1 MSILVTPTVA
11 SGHSGGQRRLETMD
25 YGWGR
30 ALGATPPPTSQK
42 ANPDARMLTVLPVA
56 LALTVP
62 ER

>member
-1 MSILVTPTVA
+1 
-11 SGHSGGQRRLETMD
+11 MD

-42 ANPDARMLTVLPVA
+42 ANPDARRLTMLPVA

-62 ER
+62 ERWGCQINLFAALSY